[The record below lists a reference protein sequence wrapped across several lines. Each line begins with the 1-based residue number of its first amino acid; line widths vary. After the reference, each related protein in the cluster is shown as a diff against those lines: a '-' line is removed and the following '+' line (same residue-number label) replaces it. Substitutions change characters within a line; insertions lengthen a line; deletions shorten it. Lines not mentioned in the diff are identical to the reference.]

1 MTFENTIVSAAGLTK
16 PFRQHKAVSAD
27 TPASRGHSATPIG
40 TTAPTVAAAD
50 YFRLAAITAAKY
62 SHQSFNRLDSEKVRP
77 VAKDYDDCDDTDED
91 AASDMVGDFYDDV
104 DDYAA
109 FLLPNQ
115 SLSEEEYRSRGSEV
129 LRALHEKNR
138 DLRVAAQIGQSLL
151 TANAALKKAYED
163 LLAAKGCTL
172 PGDLV
177 TADQVLRNALYHV
190 NPFEAHGDSDYDET
204 FEEDEGDKQT
214 PTLNFRPNFAQ
225 AEHVE
230 GGAPASVLMGA
241 QDIMS
246 QLSVHVPS
254 SDRNVMESLPSG
266 LHVVDYISS
275 LEKTN
280 ADQQAQLSRL
290 LEQDANNVRA
300 IRKLEAELEEA
311 RNEAGSL
318 GSQLTELEQEKRR
331 LLRDM
336 VDRLKEKS
344 QTEVDD
350 QKIIEELELR
360 IKKLE
365 QDYAKTV
372 RERKQYGMQL
382 EGALSELAA
391 FRKKC
396 SELEEQLEGTEYLRH
411 LYDQQSQ
418 YIDELKAV
426 IEDHRNI
433 IASHMS
439 PGAGYGDDFGL
450 MSPAD
455 STKTLMEEGVLE
467 QRLGFSDARSGDAAS
482 VLSFGPSRRTTIRRD
497 GASHIII
504 DPAPQPR
511 QGRRLSTGSMPSQ
524 SMGPQQWARALPPE
538 RDLSHQ
544 ADWAAK
550 LLQSGR
556 LLGHV
561 SGPHGSASGP
571 GGVVRPLLGLRG
583 GQQVFTPSPLRSAVN
598 PASRRNSEVPDLS
611 REDDTQSVDG
621 FDTMSVAGA
630 PARHTHEIYGRYIPS
645 ATRPG
650 TPHHYAGA
658 LNIQQR
664 TATITGTGV
673 SPGSPA
679 GEPSLMDLG
688 RSRSRNAV
696 TNVSAGA
703 GGGLRKVIDGFYS
716 LLYTVSSAPEGEDD
730 TRSMITA
737 PPTNQFGTRRRTLKR
752 ASFKHELG
760 TVSGSTA
767 PNIPVVGGLVGIPP
781 GTPTMRF
788 GAGTPNMMPGPAAV
802 APAGTATPPPAPI
815 TTNTPPRPLDHAN
828 HRP

>member
-1 MTFENTIVSAAGLTK
+1 MTFENTIVSAAGLTQ
-16 PFRQHKAVSAD
+16 PFRQHKVVPAD
-27 TPASRGHSATPIG
+27 NPAFRGYLATPIG

-62 SHQSFNRLDSEKVRP
+62 STAIFDGLDSQKVRR
-77 VAKDYDDCDDTDED
+77 VAKDYDDHDDTGD
-91 AASDMVGDFYDDV
+91 AASDMVDDFYDDV
-104 DDYAA
+104 EDYAA

-115 SLSEEEYRSRGSEV
+115 SLSEEEYRSRGREV
-129 LRALHEKNR
+129 LRALQEKNR

-151 TANAALKKAYED
+151 TANAALKKAYEE
-163 LLAAKGCTL
+163 LLSAKGCAL

-190 NPFEAHGDSDYDET
+190 NPFEAHEDSDFDDTLEN
-204 FEEDEGDKQT
+204 EEDEDKPT
-214 PTLNFRPNFAQ
+214 PTMNFRPNFAQ
-225 AEHVE
+225 VE
-230 GGAPASVLMGA
+230 QVVGGARASVPMSG

-246 QLSVHVPS
+246 QLSVHIPS
-254 SDRNVMESLPSG
+254 SDRNVMESVPSG

-290 LEQDANNVRA
+290 AEQDANNVRT
-300 IRKLEAELEEA
+300 IRKLETELEEA
-311 RNEAGSL
+311 RNEAGTL

-365 QDYAKTV
+365 QDYSKTI

-418 YIDELKAV
+418 YIDELKTV

-439 PGAGYGDDFGL
+439 TGAGYGDDFGL

-455 STKTLMEEGVLE
+455 STKTLMEEGVSE
-467 QRLGFSDARSGDAAS
+467 QRLGFSDARSGDTAS
-482 VLSFGPSRRTTIRRD
+482 VVSFARRTTLRRD
-497 GASHIII
+497 GPSHIII

-511 QGRRLSTGSMPSQ
+511 QGRRLSTGSIPSQ
-524 SMGPQQWARALPPE
+524 SMGPQQWERALPPE

-556 LLGHV
+556 LLGHLP
-561 SGPHGSASGP
+561 GPQGSASGS
-571 GGVVRPLLGLRG
+571 GGVVRPLIGLRG

-598 PASRRNSEVPDLS
+598 PGSRRNSDVPDVS

-630 PARHTHEIYGRYIPS
+630 PPRNQHEIYGRYIPS

-650 TPHHYAGA
+650 TPHHYSSA
-658 LNIQQR
+658 LNIPQR

-679 GEPSLMDLG
+679 AEPSLTELA

-730 TRSMITA
+730 TRSVITV

-752 ASFKHELG
+752 AS
-760 TVSGSTA
+760 
-767 PNIPVVGGLVGIPP
+767 
-781 GTPTMRF
+781 
-788 GAGTPNMMPGPAAV
+788 V
-802 APAGTATPPPAPI
+802 AFEK
-815 TTNTPPRPLDHAN
+815 
-828 HRP
+828 